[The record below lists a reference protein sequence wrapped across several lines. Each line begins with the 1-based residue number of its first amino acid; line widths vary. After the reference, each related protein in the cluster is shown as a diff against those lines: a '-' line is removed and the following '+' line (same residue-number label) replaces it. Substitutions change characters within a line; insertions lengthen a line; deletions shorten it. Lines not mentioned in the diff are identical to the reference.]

1 MQSERTEHGWTFS
14 FDGELDAATV
24 ADLNE
29 QGLET
34 PTDATVVIDLRKV
47 TLLDSTGIGFLHVWF
62 EQLEEAGHEMSIQ
75 IADPTL
81 DELFRIC
88 GLTERLG
95 VVRVD

>member
-1 MQSERTEHGWTFS
+1 MRSARSEHGWIIS

-29 QGLET
+29 QSFDT
-34 PTDATVVIDLRKV
+34 PTDGPVVIDLRNT

-62 EQLEEAGHEMSIQ
+62 ERLEEAGHEMSIQ
-75 IADPTL
+75 ITDPTL
-81 DELFRIC
+81 EELFSIC